1 MNKKKFFLQAYEILR
16 GSKTEDETL
25 NKMLELIGNTP
36 FKSEDLKIAGILFYK
51 KLRAA
56 NMYKASNKYEGPITL
71 IKAKD
76 NFVSLNND
84 YGLSEVNFVFIH
96 LITIISLITL
106 KF

>member
-1 MNKKKFFLQAYEILR
+1 
-16 GSKTEDETL
+16 
-25 NKMLELIGNTP
+25 MLELIGNTP

-56 NMYKASNKYEGPITL
+56 NMYKSSSKYNGPITL

-84 YGLSEVNFVFIH
+84 YGLSEVIFNFLFSLFI
-96 LITIISLITL
+96 LLL
-106 KF
+106 F